1 MGKTKRNEED
11 LPHAAGSAY
20 TILPALYFASF
31 SACLPLCSNVFR
43 VCGAGRDAPRLFEG
57 ISSRRMAHFAL

>member
-1 MGKTKRNEED
+1 MGKTKRNEEN

-31 SACLPLCSNVFR
+31 SACLPL
-43 VCGAGRDAPRLFEG
+43 
-57 ISSRRMAHFAL
+57 